1 MFTDNY
7 EKRTDPRGKVYYW
20 LAGKLID
27 EPRDAKTD
35 IAAVRNNKISITP
48 VTYEMTRT
56 ETLDDLNQILCGT
69 GNCDWY

>member
-20 LAGKLID
+20 MAGQLIS
-27 EPRDAKTD
+27 EPDDANTD
-35 IAAVRNNKISITP
+35 LAAVQNNKISITP

-56 ETLDDLNQILCGT
+56 ETMAELNKLLFSEDKCS
-69 GNCDWY
+69 WY